1 MFINII
7 IAVVILAALILIHEI
22 GHFVAARFFGMRVN
36 EFGIGFPPRLWGR
49 KKGDTVYS
57 INASVVSRRL
67 RTNTCREPR
76 MKLGISRGKTIRKK
90 ADHNPAP
97 LVAAAS
103 SSSR

>member
-49 KKGDTVYS
+49 KKGDTLYS
-57 INASVVSRRL
+57 INVIIDPSL
-67 RTNTCREPR
+67 NNH
-76 MKLGISRGKTIRKK
+76 KDWIKTKAEFNYYSIILESYLQKK
-90 ADHNPAP
+90 EKG
-97 LVAAAS
+97 
-103 SSSR
+103 